1 MNCNAEV
8 VVSLGR
14 RSYDI
19 RVQAGGLRRIGELCK
34 QRFPGSRIAVVTNEK
49 IWNLHGWI
57 LEESLKEAGMR
68 YERIAI
74 PDGEASKSL
83 SVAESV
89 YGALIDAGFERG
101 DPLLAF
107 GGGVVGDLA
116 GFVAATYLR
125 GVPLVH
131 VPTTLLAQVD
141 SSIGG
146 KTALNHP
153 KGKNMIGVFYQPAFV
168 VSDVEVLRTLGQREL
183 KDGLAEAIKYG
194 FIWQDGPLSFIEDNV
209 GGLLSADA
217 SLLEPLVAE
226 CARIKARIVEIDE
239 RDKDLR
245 AILNYGHTF
254 GHALEIAT
262 DFAYSHGEAIA
273 IGMSFAA
280 ELASKLGMIDGSLAY
295 RHKRVLEEAGLP
307 TKPEEVDIAS
317 IIRAIS
323 VDKKRRLRENYFVLL
338 EGLGKPVVRAVPEDT
353 IIELIVE
360 TIGRTG

>member
-1 MNCNAEV
+1 MSCETEIA
-8 VVSLGR
+8 VSLGK

-19 RVQAGGLRRIGELCK
+19 LVNTGGLRLIGDLLK
-34 QRFPGSRIAVVTNEK
+34 RRFPDGRVAIITNDRV
-49 IWNLHGWI
+49 WAFHGRR
-57 LEESLKEAGMR
+57 LEESLKEAGIPH
-68 YERIAI
+68 EKIEI
-74 PDGEASKSL
+74 PDGEFAKSL
-83 SVAESV
+83 SIAERA

-101 DPLLAF
+101 DPVIAF

-116 GFVAATYLR
+116 GFVAATFLR

-131 VPTTLLAQVD
+131 VPTTLVAQLD

-146 KTALNHP
+146 KAAINHP

-168 VSDVEVLRTLGQREL
+168 LADVELLRTLGPREL

-194 FIWQDGPLSFIEDNV
+194 FIWQDGPLNFIEDNLD
-209 GGLLSADA
+209 GLLSAA
-217 SLLEPLVAE
+217 PSALEPLVAE

-239 RDKDLR
+239 RDKGLR

-262 DFAYSHGEAIA
+262 DFAYSHGEAVA

-280 ELASKLGMIDGSLAY
+280 ELASRLGMIDEALVY
-295 RHKRVLEEAGLP
+295 RHKRVLERAGLP
-307 TKPEEVDIAS
+307 TKPERVDIGS
-317 IIRAIS
+317 VIRAIS

-338 EGLGKPVVRAVPEDT
+338 EGLGRPVIRAVPEET
-353 IIELIVE
+353 VIELIVNAV
-360 TIGRTG
+360 G